1 MMLLNSK
8 DYLKSGYTI
17 ENNIVK
23 DTYSEI
29 YTEGQGVYP
38 QKSTGLNEHRVT
50 SYPTLYLK

>member
-38 QKSTGLNEHRVT
+38 
-50 SYPTLYLK
+50 